1 MLVSYL
7 PLLYSSLSFSK
18 QITFTARNIYRLALP
33 LFVGIFLMG
42 LPPVYLQTLPL
53 TIRPLLGNGLLI
65 GVLLA
70 VVMENLI
77 PWDRIKS

>member
-33 LFVGIFLMG
+33 LFIGIFLMG
-42 LPPVYLQTLPL
+42 LPPVYLQTLP
-53 TIRPLLGNGLLI
+53 
-65 GVLLA
+65 
-70 VVMENLI
+70 
-77 PWDRIKS
+77 

>member
-1 MLVSYL
+1 
-7 PLLYSSLSFSK
+7 
-18 QITFTARNIYRLALP
+18 
-33 LFVGIFLMG
+33 
-42 LPPVYLQTLPL
+42 
-53 TIRPLLGNGLLI
+53 LGNGLLI

>member
-18 QITFTARNIYRLALP
+18 QITFTARNIYRLARRYLSASFNRP
-33 LFVGIFLMG
+33 AAG
-42 LPPVYLQTLPL
+42 LSPDAPL

-77 PWDRIKS
+77 PWDRIK